1 MRQFDYCPI
10 CSQPLEIGLVDHRER
25 SRCSACGFIHYKNP
39 APAAGVLLVENGG
52 ILLVKRKFEP
62 RRDLWSI
69 PAGFLEFDEDI
80 TECAV
85 REMKEETNLDV
96 TLTRL
101 FNVYSAFDDPRTAA
115 LLVLYLGVRTG
126 GTLRC
131 GDDASD
137 ARYFDL
143 SDLPEEMAFRAHSR
157 ALEELK
163 EMLAG

>member
-1 MRQFDYCPI
+1 MCG
-10 CSQPLEIGLVDHRER
+10 QPFEIRIVDHRER
-25 SRCSACGFIHYKNP
+25 PQCPACGFIHYKNP
-39 APAAGVLLVENGG
+39 APAAGVLLVEDGG

-62 RRDLWSI
+62 RKGFWSI

-115 LLVLYLGVRTG
+115 LLVIYMGKRTG
-126 GTLRC
+126 GALRC

-137 ARYFDL
+137 VRYFDL
-143 SDLPEEMAFRAHSR
+143 NALPEPMAFRAHSR
-157 ALEELK
+157 ALDELK
-163 EMLAG
+163 EMLAN